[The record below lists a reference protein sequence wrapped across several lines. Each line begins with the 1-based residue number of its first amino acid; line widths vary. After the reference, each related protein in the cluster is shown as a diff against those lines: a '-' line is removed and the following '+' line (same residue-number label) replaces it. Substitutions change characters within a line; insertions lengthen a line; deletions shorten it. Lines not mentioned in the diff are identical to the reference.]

1 MGPKAKRH
9 FKPIDGRM
17 RFYANG
23 HGYFVVGE
31 KIRYPGVYEGVEIGA
46 VADAH
51 YASKHDKRVP
61 YRTRFRLPKDHPD
74 AHDENGRRQVRKYG
88 TIWDVE
94 LMRLNPEE
102 C

>member
-1 MGPKAKRH
+1 MVRDRRSVALERPHGTESKRH

-31 KIRYPGVYEGVEIGA
+31 KVRYPGVYEGVEIGA

-51 YASKHDKRVP
+51 YASKHDKRVL
-61 YRTRFRLPKDHPD
+61 YRILFRLPTQSH
-74 AHDENGRRQVRKYG
+74 GL
-88 TIWDVE
+88 T
-94 LMRLNPEE
+94 
-102 C
+102 

>member
-1 MGPKAKRH
+1 MGPKAERH
-9 FKPIDGRM
+9 FTPIDGRM

-31 KIRYPGVYEGVEIGA
+31 KIRYSGVYEGVEIGA

-51 YASKHDKRVP
+51 YASKHDKRVL
-61 YRTRFRLPKDHPD
+61 YRIRFQAPEGPPRRPRRERAPAGHEIWRDL
-74 AHDENGRRQVRKYG
+74 GRRAHALKRK
-88 TIWDVE
+88 
-94 LMRLNPEE
+94 